1 MKYTFKTKP
10 WPHQVK
16 AFKFLFAELSRT
28 GSAGMQVPMRYGKS
42 KVAVDVASALHLKYG
57 IHRVLICTT
66 TSGLGVLEREI
77 HLHCPF
83 PVRIISY
90 DGTVAREDPDW
101 EIEWLV
107 IHHAVLYGRD
117 FDWGESLREWKPGPN
132 PMIEKFDPEF
142 IVIDESHKVGDPSSM
157 QCKMAYRYGKST
169 RFRLIMTGTMFH
181 RAPLGTFGQ
190 MKFLDDSMF
199 GTHVTAF
206 RRMYVKFGGYGDY
219 QIVGY
224 RNLKHL
230 ARKVKAKV
238 FVQEHLPYQ
247 APVVTTTPVQLAES
261 LKVYREMERNS
272 VVTVQGH
279 DIVAPI
285 ILTKHLRAQQIAGGW
300 VKTEEGQYLRVGREK
315 MNALTDKLM
324 TMREEGIDK
333 VVIGCRFIPELPDI
347 ARAAKAAGY
356 AFVAL
361 HGGVPRGDAREQRI
375 AAFSEA
381 EVPIVFV
388 AQIQA
393 AAEAINL
400 SAASALI
407 FYSMPES
414 YVLYDQ
420 FKSRIFKFR
429 EKRTLLI
436 DHLIASGTR
445 DEVTYL
451 AMQLKKDVA
460 QFLLE
465 RPALVERITQRE
477 DAYRTAP
484 HHSQQD

>member
-1 MKYTFKTKP
+1 MKYTFRTKP

-16 AFKFLFAELSRT
+16 AFKFLFGEMSRT
-28 GSAGMQVPMRYGKS
+28 GSAGMQIPMRYGKS
-42 KVAVDVASALHLKYG
+42 KIMIDVFSALHLKHG
-57 IHRVLICTT
+57 ITRVMVCTT

-77 HLHCPF
+77 RLHCPY
-83 PVRIISY
+83 PSRIISY
-90 DGTVAREDPDW
+90 NGLVTEPPVEPA
-101 EIEWLV
+101 ITWLV
-107 IHHAVLYGRD
+107 IHHAILYGRD
-117 FDWGESLREWKPGPN
+117 YDWGESAREWKPGPN
-132 PMIEKFDPEF
+132 HMIEDFDPEA
-142 IVIDESHKVGDPSSM
+142 IAIDESHKIGDPSSM
-157 QCKMAYRYGKST
+157 QCKMAYRYGKRA
-169 RFRLIMTGTMFH
+169 RFRLTMTGTMFH

-190 MKFLDDSMF
+190 MKFMDDSVF
-199 GTHVTAF
+199 GTHVTPF
-206 RRMYVKFGGYGDY
+206 RRMYVKFGGYGNY

-230 ARKVKAKV
+230 SRRIKRKV
-238 FVQEHLPYQ
+238 FVQEHLPFQ
-247 APVVTTTPVQLAES
+247 APVVTTTPVYLDES
-261 LKVYREMERNS
+261 LPVYREMERES

-324 TMREEGIDK
+324 VMHEEGIDK
-333 VVIGCRFIPELPDI
+333 VVVGCRFIPELPDI
-347 ARAAKAAGY
+347 ARAARAAGY

-361 HGGVPRGDAREQRI
+361 HGGVPRGNVREQRI
-375 AAFSEA
+375 AAFNEA
-381 EVPIVFV
+381 TQPTVFV

-393 AAEAINL
+393 AAEAIDL
-400 SAASALI
+400 SSASALI

-436 DHLIASGTR
+436 DHIIAMGTR
-445 DEVTYL
+445 DVVTYL
-451 AMQLKKDVA
+451 AMKLKQDVA
-460 QFLLE
+460 EFLLQ
-465 RPALVERITQRE
+465 RPELVERITQR
-477 DAYRTAP
+477 DDIVYHPADR
-484 HHSQQD
+484 